1 MADEATAA
9 ATATTATIGDKA
21 QLAAVAAPPV
31 AESPELDAP
40 VVVEPGP
47 ATKKAKPDLTAEQ
60 RKIESKRGD
69 RRRALEQRKRDV
81 AAAEEWQRAAEQLL
95 QLKTEAKA
103 NVMQEHAMLF
113 YGHAALAQHLILPGA
128 GTASGGGPRP

>member
-9 ATATTATIGDKA
+9 ATATIGDEA
-21 QLAAVAAPPV
+21 EVAAVAAPPL
-31 AESPELDAP
+31 AEAPQLDAP

-60 RKIESKRGD
+60 RKIESKKRAD
-69 RRRALEQRKRDV
+69 RRRALDQRKRDI
-81 AAAEEWQRAAEQLL
+81 AAAEERQRAAEQLL

-103 NVMQEHAMLF
+103 DVLQEHAMLF
-113 YGHAALAQHLILPGA
+113 YGHQALAQHLTLPAA
-128 GTASGGGPRP
+128 GTASGGGARPRP

>member
-1 MADEATAA
+1 VSEA
-9 ATATTATIGDKA
+9 
-21 QLAAVAAPPV
+21 
-31 AESPELDAP
+31 PELDAP
-40 VVVEPGP
+40 VVVEPGQ
-47 ATKKAKPDLTAEQ
+47 ATKKAKLDLTAEQ
-60 RKIESKRGD
+60 RKIESKKRGD

-81 AAAEEWQRAAEQLL
+81 AAAEERQRAAEQLL

-128 GTASGGGPRP
+128 GTASGGGARRRP

>member
-9 ATATTATIGDKA
+9 ATATIGDEA
-21 QLAAVAAPPV
+21 QVATVAGPPLAEAPQLAG
-31 AESPELDAP
+31 P

-47 ATKKAKPDLTAEQ
+47 ATKKAKADLTTEQ
-60 RKIESKRGD
+60 RKIESKKRAD
-69 RRRALEQRKRDV
+69 RRRALDQRKRDI
-81 AAAEEWQRAAEQLL
+81 AAAEERQRAAEQLL

-103 NVMQEHAMLF
+103 DVMQEHAMLF

-128 GTASGGGPRP
+128 GTASGGARPRP